1 MINIRILQNPFIL
14 YQVKLNSYR
23 KNVTDS
29 HMNNLKSLEP
39 LARKESRPL
48 FKFSVKTIC

>member
-1 MINIRILQNPFIL
+1 MINIRNLQNPFIL
-14 YQVKLNSYR
+14 YQVKHNSYR

-39 LARKESRPL
+39 LAWKKVVLSSNFP
-48 FKFSVKTIC
+48 